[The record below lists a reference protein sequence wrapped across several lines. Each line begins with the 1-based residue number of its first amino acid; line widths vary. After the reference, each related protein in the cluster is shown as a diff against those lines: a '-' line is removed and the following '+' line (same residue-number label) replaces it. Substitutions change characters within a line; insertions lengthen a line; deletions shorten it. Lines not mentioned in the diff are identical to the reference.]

1 MSHPLDQK
9 IHLLRARVRRLV
21 TLHGACWVAAAVLAT
36 VTVLG
41 SADYL
46 IRFQDRG
53 IRVICSLLVFGALG
67 WTCYRF
73 LYLPSIFHLRDVDL
87 AARVQRRFPEL
98 DDRLV
103 SSVEFLR
110 QAEDEPL
117 AGSAALRRAVIA
129 ETTARTER
137 LDFSG
142 ALDSGAPRRAA
153 IVALSVFLVAATL
166 WAADPPASSIA
177 LARLA
182 NPFDDSLAWP
192 QRNLLRPRKPVASV
206 ARGQAF
212 RLEVIDERGNLPAEV
227 RIHYRTEGP
236 DGTVIEETQSMTPV
250 DDAMEAVRENVVRPF
265 YYRLEGGDYNS
276 KIWTWVDVVDP
287 PEIRSESLA
296 ITLVPPDYTG
306 WPAKEQQGDAGRQIR
321 ALAETQM
328 EITARTTR
336 PIRSAAL
343 CLEVDGEI
351 RRVPARVSD
360 DGLHFAIPGPDAPK
374 LLIQASQRAES
385 YPYWFELTDR
395 EDENI
400 VGGHGTRGEIHAVVD
415 APPTVVME
423 QPTEKLFVTP
433 RAAVPLHATE
443 KDDLALGKTTL
454 VFGPSDGPGQKTPAE
469 NRVEEPLDPGP
480 NLVQPRPGGWFAGD
494 TEPQDR
500 RRFEHLWELARWD
513 FAPGTQLSFHVEAV
527 DSRHQVGESPAL
539 RLIVITDAELQTRI
553 AAQQDR
559 ILAELAEV
567 LKTQQEARKQVQAI
581 DTRLA
586 ELGYLEGRDLDRLHA
601 AALNQSQAD
610 RRLTEPDEGVPR
622 QVVAL
627 LAALEINKVDSP
639 DVRRRMQNLL
649 DEIDRLRREHLPVI
663 GRELTAAIK
672 AARLH
677 IEQRQAQPPDA
688 SDAAPSLPDASLADA
703 SLAASLSEAGKHQDQ
718 VIAALEEIRRRLAEW
733 DNYRRFHRQILQLT
747 QEQKETARRTAELGN
762 STVGK
767 RLEDLPPPQRAD
779 LKILAA
785 AQLEYAR
792 RLEQIL
798 QEMDQA
804 GSELQQSDPLAAET
818 VADALAEARR
828 LAVSSRMQTSG
839 EDLANNRVYQAAAL
853 QEQIVTDLQQ
863 VLDVLTGRRQQEL
876 ARLLAKLSQAEADLL
891 GLEREQESLRKRIE
905 ACGQMPDEEPRRQQ
919 LERLRREQEQL
930 QQKTEQMATRLE
942 RLLADGASRATARAA
957 ARMAQAAQSAGQGDA
972 ADASRQA
979 DEARAALEQARDHLA
994 AQRLRTEAE
1003 LAMEQLA
1010 RLADALKDLR
1020 DAQQE
1025 VIDRTLDLAPREPDR
1040 TKVAALYEV
1049 ARQQRTLQS
1058 ETTELG
1064 ERLLGAP
1071 AAKLAL
1077 AGAARHMDRAAGEL
1091 ERLQTDR
1098 AIEEAGSAL
1107 RRLDLLIAALK
1118 AESPLAD
1125 TTNAGDGAGGSADGQ
1140 NAQEG
1145 PPGGVQTVTE
1155 LKVLKLLQEDI
1166 NLRTEELNARVA
1178 AAETITDGQLQEYA
1192 LLSEEQGRL
1201 ADLLFQ
1207 LLQVDFRDP
1216 EDDPDRLPDLRQD
1229 QPDAPPPLL
1238 PLEERLP

>member
-1 MSHPLDQK
+1 MSHPLEQK
-9 IHLLRARVRRLV
+9 IHVLRARVRRLV
-21 TLHGACWVAAAVLAT
+21 TLHGACWVAAAVLAA

-41 SADYL
+41 ATDYL

-53 IRVICSLLVFGALG
+53 IRVICSLLVFGMFG

-73 LYLPSIFHLRDVDL
+73 LYLPSIFRLRDVDL

-110 QAEDEPL
+110 QEEDEPL

-142 ALDSGAPRRAA
+142 ALDTGAPRRAA

-182 NPFDDSLAWP
+182 NPFDDDLAWP
-192 QRNLLRPRKPVASV
+192 QRNLLRPRRPVPSV

-212 RLEVIDERGNLPAEV
+212 RLEVIDERGNLPSEG
-227 RIHYRTEGP
+227 RIYYQMQGT
-236 DGTVIEETQSMTPV
+236 DGTVIEETRSMVRV

-265 YYRLEGGDYNS
+265 YYRLEGGDYRA
-276 KIWTWVDVVDP
+276 KTWTWVGVVDP
-287 PEIRSESLA
+287 PEIRSESLS

-306 WPAKEQQGDAGRQIR
+306 WPAKQQQGDAGRQIR
-321 ALAETQM
+321 ALVETQM
-328 EITARTTR
+328 SIMAQTTR

-343 CLEVDGEI
+343 CLEVDGQL

-360 DGLHFAIPGPDAPK
+360 DGLHFTIPGPDAPN
-374 LLIQASQRAES
+374 LLIQASQRTES

-395 EDENI
+395 DAENI
-400 VGGHGTRGEIHAVVD
+400 VGGQGTRGEIHAVLD
-415 APPTVVME
+415 TPPTVVME

-433 RAAVPLHATE
+433 QAAVPLQATE
-443 KDDLALGKTTL
+443 KDDLALLKTRL

-469 NRVEEPLDPGP
+469 SRVEEPLDPGA
-480 NLVQPRPGGWFAGD
+480 NLVPPRPEGWFAGD
-494 TEPQDR
+494 AQPQDR
-500 RRFEHLWELARWD
+500 RHFTHLWELARWD
-513 FAPGTQLSFHVEAV
+513 FAPGTQLTFHIEAV
-527 DSRHQVGESPAL
+527 DSRHQVGESSAL
-539 RLIVITDAELQTRI
+539 RLIVITDDELQTRI
-553 AAQQDR
+553 AARQDR

-567 LKTQQEARKQVQAI
+567 LKTQQEARKQVHAI
-581 DTRLA
+581 ETRLA
-586 ELGYLEGRDLDRLHA
+586 ELGYLEGRDLDRLQA

-610 RRLTEPDEGVPR
+610 RRLAEPDKGVPR
-622 QVVAL
+622 QIVAL
-627 LAALEINKVDSP
+627 LSVLEINKVDHP
-639 DVRRRMQNLL
+639 DVGRHMHNLL
-649 DEIDRLRREHLPVI
+649 EEIDRLRREHLPVI

-677 IEQRQAQPPDA
+677 VEPPEAQPPDPG
-688 SDAAPSLPDASLADA
+688 DAAPSLPDPALATSLT
-703 SLAASLSEAGKHQDQ
+703 EAGKHQDR
-718 VIAALEEIRRRLAEW
+718 VIAALEEIRRRLSEW
-733 DNYRRFHRQILQLT
+733 ENYRRFHRQVLQLT
-747 QEQKETARRTAELGN
+747 QEQKETARRTAELGEQ
-762 STVGK
+762 TVGK
-767 RLEDLPPPQRAD
+767 RLEELPPPERAD

-804 GSELQQSDPLAAET
+804 GPELQQSDPLAAET

-828 LAVSSRMQTSG
+828 LAVSSRMQTCG
-839 EDLANNRVYQAAAL
+839 DDLANNRIYQAAAL

-863 VLDVLTGRRQQEL
+863 VLDLLTGRRQQEL

-891 GLEREQESLRKRIE
+891 GLERQQEGLRRRIE
-905 ACGQMPDEEPRRQQ
+905 ACGQMPDETQRREQ
-919 LERLRREQEQL
+919 LQRLRREQEQL
-930 QQKTEQMATRLE
+930 QQTAEQMATRLE
-942 RLLADGASRATARAA
+942 RLLADRASRATARAA
-957 ARMAQAAQSAGQGDA
+957 ARMAQAAQSAGEGDA
-972 ADASRQA
+972 AEASRQA
-979 DEARAALEQARDHLA
+979 GEARAALGQARDELGA
-994 AQRLRTEAE
+994 RRLRTEAE

-1020 DAQQE
+1020 DEQQD
-1025 VIDRTLDLAPREPDR
+1025 VVDRTTGLASGELDR
-1040 TKVAALYEV
+1040 TKVAAFYEA
-1049 ARQQRTLQS
+1049 ARQQRALQS

-1064 ERLLGAP
+1064 ERLFGAP

-1077 AGAARHMDRAAGEL
+1077 AGAARLMDQAAGAL

-1098 AIEEAGSAL
+1098 AVEAAGSAL
-1107 RRLDLLIAALK
+1107 RRLDLLIEALK
-1118 AESPLAD
+1118 AEAPPAD
-1125 TTNAGDGAGGSADGQ
+1125 TANAGDGAGGAADGQ
-1140 NAQEG
+1140 NDQPG

-1155 LKVLKLLQEDI
+1155 LKVLQLLQEDI
-1166 NLRTEELNARVA
+1166 NLRTEELAGRISSP
-1178 AAETITDGQLQEYA
+1178 ETLTEGQRLEHA
-1192 LLSEEQGRL
+1192 LLGEEQGRL
-1201 ADLLFQ
+1201 ADLMFQ
-1207 LLQVDFRDP
+1207 LLQVDLQDP
-1216 EDDPDRLPDLRQD
+1216 EDDPNRLPDLRQD
-1229 QPDAPPPLL
+1229 RPDAPPLL